1 MTQLGR
7 RHQLGDG
14 VDGGLPDDDAAFEL
28 FNRAAEVGDAAAHA
42 ELGFIH
48 GVGWGGREI
57 DVPRALLHHYF
68 AALGGDPRGQM
79 ALAHRHARGVGVPK
93 SCRAAALYY
102 NPAAENV
109 VESVDAAVPGISPSV
124 EKHRLRRV
132 VCTVVY
138 EYARVS
144 PAFLPAS
151 TQL

>member
-1 MTQLGR
+1 
-7 RHQLGDG
+7 
-14 VDGGLPDDDAAFEL
+14 
-28 FNRAAEVGDAAAHA
+28 
-42 ELGFIH
+42 
-48 GVGWGGREI
+48 
-57 DVPRALLHHYF
+57 
-68 AALGGDPRGQM
+68 M

-102 NPAAENV
+102 NPAAEKV